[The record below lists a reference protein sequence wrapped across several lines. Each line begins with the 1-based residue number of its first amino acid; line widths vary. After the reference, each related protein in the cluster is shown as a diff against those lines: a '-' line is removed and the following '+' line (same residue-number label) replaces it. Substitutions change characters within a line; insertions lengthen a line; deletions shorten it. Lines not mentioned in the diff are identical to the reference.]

1 MTPQTHWLPAAE
13 LAVQSASIEHIMAI
27 AREFA
32 SLPVNDRPLY
42 SFCSR
47 TLLRELLDDSKK
59 ITLNMDIWSVIK
71 CDHDAYNAMA
81 KKKRP
86 IDSMCYS
93 VLFFLASGAPRH
105 GLPTI
110 AEFAEEAFR
119 DAFPTKDV
127 GKLILEIIQKHT
139 SQNREY

>member
-1 MTPQTHWLPAAE
+1 MTPQTNWLPAAE

-27 AREFA
+27 ALEFVR
-32 SLPVNDRPLY
+32 LPVNDRPLY

-47 TLLRELLDDSKK
+47 TLLRELLDDCKK

-71 CDHDAYNAMA
+71 CDYEAFNAVA

-86 IDSMCYS
+86 IDSLCYS
-93 VLFFLASGAPRH
+93 VLFFLASGSPRH

-119 DAFPTKDV
+119 DAFPKPDA
-127 GKLILEIIQKHT
+127 GRLILEIIQKHT